1 MCLRVCVLY
10 HVVGVVCC
18 EFPLSGVFMKK
29 DTIVLGSVYLSLFV
43 LFLIGVD
50 KEHVPRW
57 ELITR

>member
-10 HVVGVVCC
+10 HVVGVVCFG
-18 EFPLSGVFMKK
+18 FPLSGVFMKK

-50 KEHVPRW
+50 KEHVSRW